1 MQRDKYLL
9 VLFVIS
15 SLERSSMIE
24 AIKEDGSKIFGDSS
38 RIPLVMCSGKPTK
51 LDLLS
56 LRKIIFQFFM
66 GFCLLEMICLDWLQP
81 AWSLDSHL
89 VSSD

>member
-1 MQRDKYLL
+1 
-9 VLFVIS
+9 
-15 SLERSSMIE
+15 MIE

-66 GFCLLEMICLDWLQP
+66 GFCLLEMICLD
-81 AWSLDSHL
+81 
-89 VSSD
+89 